1 MTPNGNCNCSD
12 PDCHAPIPPAP
23 TDHFARLEATD
34 DVWPPTEG
42 A

>member
-1 MTPNGNCNCSD
+1 MTAGNGHCACSD
-12 PDCHAPIPPAP
+12 CATALPPAP
-23 TDHFARLEATD
+23 TDHTARLEATD